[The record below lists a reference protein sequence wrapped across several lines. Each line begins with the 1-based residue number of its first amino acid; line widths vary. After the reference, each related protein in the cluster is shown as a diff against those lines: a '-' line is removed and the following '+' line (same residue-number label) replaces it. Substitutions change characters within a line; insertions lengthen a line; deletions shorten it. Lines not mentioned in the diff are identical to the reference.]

1 MRNVAG
7 RRRGD
12 ARWTAFGVCTAV
24 AVLTI
29 LDLAKVNVTLEPIR
43 HTLGAGASDVQL
55 IVAGYVLAFG
65 IALVPAGRL
74 GDVWRRKALFL
85 IGLAAFIGAS
95 LVCSLA
101 PTTLV
106 LVAGRF
112 LQGIAAGILMPQ
124 VLGLVQQLF
133 IGQERGRAFG
143 IFGAAIGLGTA
154 FAPTIGGMLI
164 AAFGE
169 ELGWR
174 ATFGMNVPL
183 ALVLFAF
190 AAWLIPGRQER
201 ASGQQLDLVGTGLLA
216 VAVLLVMLPFVLT
229 TGEGDDPA
237 RWWLLAP
244 AAALLIAFWWWE
256 RRYVRA
262 GKTPVVDFHLFR
274 TPSYRYGVI
283 IITLL
288 FAAMPPTFLLM
299 TLYLMQGLGHDAVT
313 AGLVSVPYAL
323 VSAVAAAALGRFSH
337 RWGAQLVMWGLV
349 AFTAGIAGIFVAT
362 QFASRDDMPLAIA
375 IPFAVSGFGAGVV
388 MGANQSRM
396 LKHVPITQ
404 AGVAGSFSQVGQRLG
419 NAIGVAVVL
428 SVYLSSL
435 AHRPVGDEAA
445 ARGAVASA
453 MWLILAVLVATI
465 AVAIVDH
472 FTSIRRRGIDTRAIE
487 LVHARELAEREFGPG
502 ALGGSETSGPD
513 AAGGGGAGERA

>member
-1 MRNVAG
+1 MRNVTE
-7 RRRGD
+7 RRRTGG
-12 ARWTAFGVCTAV
+12 RWTAFGVCTAV

-74 GDVWRRKALFL
+74 GDLWRRKALFL
-85 IGLAAFIGAS
+85 IGLGAFTAAS

-101 PTTLV
+101 PATAV
-106 LVAGRF
+106 LVGGRF

-143 IFGAAIGLGTA
+143 IFGAVIGLGTA
-154 FAPTIGGMLI
+154 FAPTIGGLLI

-183 ALVLFAF
+183 ALVLFVF
-190 AAWLIPGRQER
+190 AAWLIPGEQER
-201 ASGQQLDLVGTGLLA
+201 APGQQLDLVGIGLLA
-216 VAVLLVMLPFVLT
+216 GAVLLAMLPFVLT
-229 TGEGDDPA
+229 TGVGDDPA
-237 RWWLLAP
+237 RWWLLA
-244 AAALLIAFWWWE
+244 AAIVPLATFWWWE

-262 GKTPVVDFHLFR
+262 GKTPVVDFGLFR

-283 IITLL
+283 VITLL
-288 FAAMPPTFLLM
+288 FAAMPPMFLLI
-299 TLYLMQGLGHDAVT
+299 TLFLMQGLGHDPVS
-313 AGLVSVPYAL
+313 AGLVTVPYAL
-323 VSAVAAAALGRFSH
+323 ASAVSAASLGRFSH
-337 RWGAQLVMWGLV
+337 RFGAQLVAWGLV
-349 AFTAGIAGIFVAT
+349 AFTIGVVGIFLAA
-362 QFASRDDMPLAIA
+362 QLAARDVMPIAIA
-375 IPFAVSGFGAGVV
+375 IPLALSGFGAGTI

-419 NAIGVAVVL
+419 NAVGIAVVL
-428 SVYLSSL
+428 SVYLSAL
-435 AHRPVGDEAA
+435 AQRPAGAESAS
-445 ARGAVASA
+445 RGAVATA
-453 MWLILAVLVATI
+453 MWVVLGVLAAAL

-472 FTSIRRRGIDTRAIE
+472 VTSLRRAGIDTRAIE
-487 LVHARELAEREFGPG
+487 LVHARELAERE
-502 ALGGSETSGPD
+502 ARGSEQP
-513 AAGGGGAGERA
+513 